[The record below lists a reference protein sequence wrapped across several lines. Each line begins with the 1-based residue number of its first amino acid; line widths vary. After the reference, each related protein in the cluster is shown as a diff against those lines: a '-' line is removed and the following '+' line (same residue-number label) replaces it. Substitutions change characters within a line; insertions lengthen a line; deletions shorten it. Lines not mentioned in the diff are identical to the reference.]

1 MNEDLNKLIESAKKI
16 EEKVADIEKT
26 LSASGK
32 ENAEL
37 QEKLKELSEAQLN
50 LGKKFVALSQSKIE
64 KTEGTAHLTL
74 GARLVGSQQY
84 ADLMAGRV
92 SKLVLA
98 SEGTG
103 GETTTTITPVD
114 TPAGAVQPAYQ
125 GLRGEP
131 QLPATVVG
139 AFTHLATSSD
149 AISYLKEKAF
159 TNSAAEVAA
168 GALKPEST
176 ISFEEATAPVRTIA
190 HFIKITKQLAADA
203 PALAAY
209 INARMQYGLERRI
222 ERQLISGDGTGTN
235 LQGLMTTGN
244 YVAHGFT
251 ADNMPADSTV
261 LDLIRRC
268 GAVISKLGYVP
279 TKLFLN
285 PMDADMLRGMKD
297 KNGNYLTGS
306 PLQAAGDIRPW
317 GLSMVI
323 SPEVPE
329 GKFLVGDTAMGATIY
344 DRQMPVIEMFEQD
357 TDNVQRNL
365 YTVRCEC
372 RMAFVVETPACFV
385 GGDLAIGAST
395 GGKTT
400 K

>member
-1 MNEDLNKLIESAKKI
+1 MNEEMMEKLVASAKQV
-16 EEKVADIEKT
+16 EEKVAGIEKT
-26 LSASGK
+26 LSESK
-32 ENAEL
+32 EGNADL
-37 QEKLKELSEAQLN
+37 QKQLKELSEKQLE
-50 LGKKFVALSQSKIE
+50 LGKKFVSLSQQKIE
-64 KTEGTAHLTL
+64 KSEGSVRMTL
-74 GARLVGSQQY
+74 GARLVGSPQY
-84 ADLMAGRV
+84 ADLMAGKV
-92 SKLVLA
+92 SKLVL
-98 SEGTG
+98 SSDSGTPAA
-103 GETTTTITPVD
+103 IAPVD
-114 TPAGAVQPAYQ
+114 TPAGAVQPDYQ

-131 QLPATVVG
+131 QLPATVVA

-149 AISYLKEKAF
+149 AISYLKEKSF

-190 HFIKITKQLAADA
+190 HFIRITKQLAADA

-209 INARMQYGLERRI
+209 IDARMQYGLERRI

-235 LQGLMTTGN
+235 LQGLMTADN
-244 YVAHGFT
+244 FVAHGFT

-268 GAVISKLGYVP
+268 GAVISKLGYTA

-297 KNGNYLTGS
+297 KNGNYLMGS
-306 PLQAAGDIRPW
+306 PLQAAGEIRPW

-329 GKFLVGDTAMGATIY
+329 GKFLVGDTTMGATIY
-344 DRQMPVIEMFEQD
+344 DRQKPVIEMFEQD
-357 TDNVQRNL
+357 GDNVQRNL

-385 GGDLAIGAST
+385 GGDLAIGPAAAKSA
-395 GGKTT
+395 K
-400 K
+400 